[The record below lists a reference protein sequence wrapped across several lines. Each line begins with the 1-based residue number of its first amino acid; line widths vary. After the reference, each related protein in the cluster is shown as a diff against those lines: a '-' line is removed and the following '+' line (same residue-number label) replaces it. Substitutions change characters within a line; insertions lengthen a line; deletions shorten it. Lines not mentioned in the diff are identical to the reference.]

1 MSDLTLLDAVNLAL
15 GRALADDPR
24 VVILGEDVGVN
35 GGVFRATNGLLQR
48 FGAPR
53 VRDTPLAETVI
64 AGVAIGLAA
73 QGMRP
78 VAEIQFMG
86 FIYPTL
92 DQMLNHAGRLR
103 TRTRG
108 RITCPM
114 VLRAPYGGGIH
125 APEHHSESTEAIF
138 AHVPGLK
145 VVIPSSPARAYGL
158 LLGAIADP
166 DPVVFLEP
174 KRIYR
179 SLREPV
185 ADDGAPV
192 PPGRAYVLRAGTDVT
207 LISWGAMLVE
217 TLAAA
222 EALAAAGVRAE
233 VIDVATLKP
242 LDEDTLLDSVR
253 RTGRAV
259 IVHEAA
265 RTGGFGAEIAARIA
279 EQALFALKAPVL
291 RVTGW
296 DTVMPLPR
304 LEHRYMPTT
313 AEVVTAARRLM
324 AYD

>member
-1 MSDLTLLDAVNLAL
+1 
-15 GRALADDPR
+15 
-24 VVILGEDVGVN
+24 
-35 GGVFRATNGLLQR
+35 
-48 FGAPR
+48 
-53 VRDTPLAETVI
+53 
-64 AGVAIGLAA
+64 
-73 QGMRP
+73 
-78 VAEIQFMG
+78 
-86 FIYPTL
+86 
-92 DQMLNHAGRLR
+92 
-103 TRTRG
+103 
-108 RITCPM
+108 
-114 VLRAPYGGGIH
+114 
-125 APEHHSESTEAIF
+125 
-138 AHVPGLK
+138 
-145 VVIPSSPARAYGL
+145 
-158 LLGAIADP
+158 
-166 DPVVFLEP
+166 VVFLEP

-185 ADDGAPV
+185 ADDGVPV

-313 AEVVTAARRLM
+313 AEVVAAARRLM